1 MWIFFVCFS
10 HPIKSEKFECSW
22 NHHQDVLKVVTPLSV
37 SIHCQRTLWV
47 QANSHNHCLLIRQHC
62 QRALFGKMAWMLHCQ
77 NISILQLWK
86 HNWKNPLP
94 EAEAWRCRCSPGAQ
108 GCQNCLEC
116 LCWNPST
123 AGEDRT
129 RPSLQ
134 VCSLPQQS
142 PCRTFGEQTW
152 APRHLLAFACLEL
165 PAAFLQSKNRGG
177 LMLSWQCVPHTWAV
191 STSPGLSSFFLFVIK
206 CASLAL
212 QHWIL
217 SSQSALLLCHTSDFR
232 LTESS
237 IHYPWASHQ
246 ILLNAA
252 SLLFEHDK
260 LP

>member
-129 RPSLQ
+129 HPSLQ

-152 APRHLLAFACLEL
+152 APRYLLAFACLEL
-165 PAAFLQSKNRGG
+165 PAAFLQSKEQGG
-177 LMLSWQCVPHTWAV
+177 LNAFMAMCSTYLSCEHLAWP
-191 STSPGLSSFFLFVIK
+191 LFFLSVCYQMCIPGTPALDPVLSVCSTPLSYFWFSAYRVINTLPL
-206 CASLAL
+206 SITSNLA
-212 QHWIL
+212 
-217 SSQSALLLCHTSDFR
+217 
-232 LTESS
+232 
-237 IHYPWASHQ
+237 
-246 ILLNAA
+246 
-252 SLLFEHDK
+252 
-260 LP
+260 